1 MKGGHM
7 TADQILKTFK
17 LSSETSTVRAVQ
29 IVREHL
35 DNQPNP
41 LKFANNILRQVE
53 VPFIGNQKKA
63 YLYVMTV
70 VEQAMQNRVNIEE
83 IMTRANQRIE
93 HITNIIGPGAFY
105 VEEEFTNEKEATVTR
120 GKLGSKSA
128 RVRELYQELNGK
140 ITEAELIGKIQEEL
154 EVTKNN
160 AFTYLYNLKKK
171 LNKK

>member
-1 MKGGHM
+1 M

-17 LSSETSTVRAVQ
+17 LSSETSSIRAVQ
-29 IVREHL
+29 LVREHL

-41 LKFANNILRQVE
+41 IKFANNILKQVD

-83 IMTRANQRIE
+83 IMTRANQRID
-93 HITNIIGPGAFY
+93 HITKMIGPGAFY

-128 RVRELYQELNGK
+128 RVKELYQEFNGK
-140 ITEAELIGKIQEEL
+140 ISENDLIDKIQEEL
-154 EVTKNN
+154 EITKNN
-160 AFTYLYNLKKK
+160 AYTYLYNLKKK
-171 LNKK
+171 LNKKQ

>member
-1 MKGGHM
+1 M

-17 LSSETSTVRAVQ
+17 LGSEDSKVRAVQ
-29 IVREHL
+29 TVREHL

-41 LKFANNILRQVE
+41 LKFANNILRQVG
-53 VPFIGNQKKA
+53 VPFVGNQKKA

-70 VEQAMQNRVNIEE
+70 VEQAMFNRVNIEE
-83 IMTRANQRIE
+83 IMDRANARID
-93 HITNIIGPGAFY
+93 HITKIIGPGAFY
-105 VEEEFTNEKEATVTR
+105 VEEEFTNEKEATVTK

-128 RVRELYQELNGK
+128 RVKELYLEFNGK
-140 ITEAELIGKIQEEL
+140 IPEKELIDKIEIEL

-160 AFTYLYNLKKK
+160 AYTYLYNLKKK